1 MSGRSRMCSSW
12 VFFWYVS
19 SMDLPP
25 PAETLL
31 LSPRGAL
38 AGAFFAAG
46 AFLACRGVGMVGR
59 GGGRRGDSQKN
70 PPRGT
75 TRGTLHAI
83 HDAPVRRAHRM
94 RSSRRRDDAFHSI
107 RARILPTRGAVADLE
122 KYRAERV
129 RRAETAAAGPQ
140 PGTLHVPIDNI
151 LSRGEKNTSPHTL
164 PRCPVGRS
172 ALKVPMAHLRGG
184 NRGRVLVELDDVR
197 HGWRF
202 KRRCLSVG

>member
-94 RSSRRRDDAFHSI
+94 RVLVAATTHSI
-107 RARILPTRGAVADLE
+107 PFARASSPLAAPSRISKSIAPSESDGPR
-122 KYRAERV
+122 
-129 RRAETAAAGPQ
+129 PQ
-140 PGTLHVPIDNI
+140 PPGLNPGPFTFPSIFI
-151 LSRGEKNTSPHTL
+151 SRGEKNTSPQTL